1 MFSDI
6 DQYMQ
11 FDHTIFVGVIVI
23 FDLEYFI
30 KKNLGSGKSLVF
42 CLGSNPQSIT
52 LKASMLTNTPEKKSP
67 PTKIVST
74 HFVSSIHDPTL

>member
-1 MFSDI
+1 MEIPQNMFSDI

-42 CLGSNPQSIT
+42 CVKN
-52 LKASMLTNTPEKKSP
+52 N
-67 PTKIVST
+67 
-74 HFVSSIHDPTL
+74 F